1 MHLCFRDHNSLT
13 CRVVKVVD
21 VMQARPAL
29 CHVSLRLRQSDPT
42 LLPPPRTKRQLSSE
56 AISLKMSL
64 RITIWSSRPKDR
76 TNGAA
81 SLDRSGTWI
90 EFDDGHLSSRCWSK
104 DSRSPQTASSHAIQ
118 IGKGFFNDYAYHG
131 FLRPHKARET
141 VRTSTNA
148 VKMFRTIV
156 APTRTVMSQLVR
168 HAHPAPPATIS
179 VRLYSGRILSN
190 GMISSRVPKP
200 SRAGEQREPVGKHWP
215 EEPDDFLDHHGPWN
229 KISEAVKNDHRQ
241 LEAYY
246 VRMTKSDDQAYQE
259 EYQNAF
265 IWKLSR
271 HSIAEEIV
279 LYPNLERCVEKGNY
293 MASQDRHEHY
303 KVRKVTGR
311 N

>member
-1 MHLCFRDHNSLT
+1 M
-13 CRVVKVVD
+13 
-21 VMQARPAL
+21 
-29 CHVSLRLRQSDPT
+29 LR
-42 LLPPPRTKRQLSSE
+42 
-56 AISLKMSL
+56 
-64 RITIWSSRPKDR
+64 
-76 TNGAA
+76 
-81 SLDRSGTWI
+81 
-90 EFDDGHLSSRCWSK
+90 
-104 DSRSPQTASSHAIQ
+104 
-118 IGKGFFNDYAYHG
+118 
-131 FLRPHKARET
+131 T
-141 VRTSTNA
+141 V
-148 VKMFRTIV
+148 F
-156 APTRTVMSQLVR
+156 APTRTVTSQLAR
-168 HAHPAPPATIS
+168 YAHPTPPAMIP

-200 SRAGEQREPVGKHWP
+200 RADEQREPVGKHWP

-246 VRMTKSDDQAYQE
+246 FRMTKSDDQAYQE

-303 KVRKVTGR
+303 KLKRELKRFQKLRPSSPEFMPTLDRLWKELKIHMQEEETHDLVKLEEAITEGKSKAIADSFEYWKDASPTRSHPWVPNTPPWETVVGSIVAPWDRMMDKWRKWPPADDISGEPGARTGPM
-311 N
+311 